1 MSDLSFTWPGKTSLA
16 AEIAKPLE
24 RISFEFSQHERPMR
38 TTLWRP
44 GGIGLRI
51 QSEMHD
57 LAERLEVGV
66 LCFDLVSAPA
76 HDEKIVDLDST
87 FLQPLRVS
95 KLVLSELGK
104 SVESGLL
111 IQSIGGEEILIV
123 ASAFPCFL
131 AVRGVLSLYRIFD
144 PEYPL
149 NRYQVI
155 PVTG

>member
-1 MSDLSFTWPGKTSLA
+1 
-16 AEIAKPLE
+16 
-24 RISFEFSQHERPMR
+24 
-38 TTLWRP
+38 
-44 GGIGLRI
+44 
-51 QSEMHD
+51 MHD

-66 LCFDLVSAPA
+66 LCFDLVFAPA
-76 HDEKIVDLDST
+76 HGEKIVDLDST

-111 IQSIGGEEILIV
+111 IQSNGGEEILIV

-131 AVRGVLSLYRIFD
+131 AIRGVLSLPHIFE

-149 NRYQVI
+149 NRYQII
-155 PVTG
+155 PVLG

>member
-1 MSDLSFTWPGKTSLA
+1 MSDLPFIWSEKTSMA

-24 RISFEFSQHERPMR
+24 RISFEFYRQEMLQR
-38 TTLWRP
+38 TTLWRA
-44 GGIGLRI
+44 GGTGLRI
-51 QSEMHD
+51 QSQMYD

-76 HDEKIVDLDST
+76 DGEKIMDLEPA

-104 SVESGLL
+104 NIESGLL
-111 IQSIGGEEILIV
+111 IQSNSGREILIV
-123 ASAFPCFL
+123 ASAFPCNL
-131 AVRGVLSLYRIFD
+131 AVRGVLSPPYIFD

-149 NRYQVI
+149 DRYQI
-155 PVTG
+155 IAITG